1 MDESPAPARPGWTP
15 ERQRVFLHWLERTR
29 SASAAAA
36 HAGLSRESAY
46 RLRARDPDG
55 LFALMLDDINGPPF
69 SDRLEPPP
77 RTPAHRVTTSL

>member
-1 MDESPAPARPGWTP
+1 MDESSAPARPGWTP

-36 HAGLSRESAY
+36 HAGLSRASAY

-55 LFALMLDDINGPPF
+55 LFALMWDDIMARPF
-69 SDRLEPPP
+69 RIDWSR
-77 RTPAHRVTTSL
+77 RPARRVTG